1 MTLAKKGSRAL
12 VVRGLNLRYS
22 VLRKG
27 VRGCPDCD
35 RLHVVLSDDSRKG
48 SVVLIHADDPTGPDV
63 PITPGQIAVVASQ
76 ALDAGWRPGEG
87 KGVFTTVSLR
97 PDGIISPVRA

>member
-1 MTLAKKGSRAL
+1 MTLSKKGSRAL

-35 RLHVVLSDDSRKG
+35 ELHVVLSDDSRKG
-48 SVVLIHADDPTGPDV
+48 SVVLIHATDASGPDI
-63 PITPGQIAVVASQ
+63 PITPGQIAGVATQ
-76 ALDAGWRPGEG
+76 ALDAGWQPGEG
-87 KGVFTTVSLR
+87 NGVFTTLR
-97 PDGIISPVRA
+97 LNR